1 MEKHTDKQMEDMMN
15 TINENADRA
24 RSRQAQQT
32 ADERLAEQNLRA
44 EREQKR
50 IRAKRRATLN
60 VVIKGALAVALS
72 FGLWIA
78 TKAGLVSSVLSLPL
92 IAFALA
98 WLTFHAG
105 ALVQFCYAKGGFL
118 NVSE

>member
-1 MEKHTDKQMEDMMN
+1 MDKHTDKQMDNMIN

-24 RSRQAQQT
+24 RNRQAKQT
-32 ADERLAEQNLRA
+32 ADERLAEQTLRA
-44 EREQKR
+44 QQEQKR
-50 IRAKRRATLN
+50 LRAKKKATLT
-60 VVIKGALAVALS
+60 VVVKGAAAVALS

-78 TKAGLVSSVLSLPL
+78 TKSGLVSSVLSLPL

-105 ALVQFCYAKGGFL
+105 AWVQFCFAKGGFL
-118 NVSE
+118 NVTE